1 MCHVLLH
8 FALVTLRYY
17 SIFYLVML
25 IEHAFSD
32 RPRARSETVQH
43 HRSFTSML
51 NSVISLHPTVILKTP
66 YRYLYLLHSLC
77 PQESAFNNLTV
88 QFSPS
93 RFVVFASC
101 TSKLRILCQAE
112 PVHSRPCT
120 LRPYYPSEN
129 QSKGSH
135 IYGATSSRK
144 QLCFETDCYYSCLG
158 PRVNFSY
165 YAGS

>member
-8 FALVTLRYY
+8 FALVTLIYY

-25 IEHAFSD
+25 IEHVFSD

-77 PQESAFNNLTV
+77 P
-88 QFSPS
+88 
-93 RFVVFASC
+93 
-101 TSKLRILCQAE
+101 
-112 PVHSRPCT
+112 
-120 LRPYYPSEN
+120 
-129 QSKGSH
+129 
-135 IYGATSSRK
+135 
-144 QLCFETDCYYSCLG
+144 
-158 PRVNFSY
+158 
-165 YAGS
+165 